1 MDIYNL
7 QHFSYLQSNFGD
19 VIPWKNNVFLCS
31 MHSTFN
37 GVLYTNKVLRN
48 VKNSLTV
55 DHVVIFSAWILKR

>member
-7 QHFSYLQSNFGD
+7 QHFSYLQSNLGD

-37 GVLYTNKVLRN
+37 GILYTNNVLNN
-48 VKNSLTV
+48 VKDSFTV
-55 DHVVIFSAWILKR
+55 VRVVICSAWILKR